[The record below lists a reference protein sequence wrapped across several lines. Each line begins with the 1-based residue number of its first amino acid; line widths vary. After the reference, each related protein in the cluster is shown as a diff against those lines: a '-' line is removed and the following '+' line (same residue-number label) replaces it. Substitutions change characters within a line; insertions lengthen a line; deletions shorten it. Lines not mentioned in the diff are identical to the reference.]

1 MGSGNGGELNSRH
14 ACAACRHQ
22 RKKCDDDC
30 VMAPYFTAEK
40 EEAFRA
46 VHKIFGVSNT
56 SKLLKKL
63 EDKNHRGRAAESF
76 IWEACTWKQDPVN
89 GPLGKYRQ
97 LEREIA
103 LLRDAL
109 QRQQEQ
115 EQEEEQEKDCL
126 ALPSST
132 VEQESIALDQGSNN
146 GSDMTYG
153 YANQN
158 LAPANGTYSSLLQGQ
173 EVTVRKGLV
182 DNNCVTGSNYQ
193 PAAISQG
200 GQQALGQGRQETQ
213 RVIGFGPPLMPFDP
227 TIQGGNGRPMRL
239 QGQGRGIAGLD
250 CATNSPMGPNIY
262 GQIRGHVAFDPSQR
276 QFGQVGAAQI
286 GPKFSEGF
294 PGHMRAI
301 TQIQDA
307 GFLPYHHH
315 HHLLHHQPIHMQRQ
329 GMSQAQNHHSFQQYS
344 FNNHQSYETGQGKCL
359 VRLGMQFWY
368 DYVHFAKFVTIVR
381 V

>member
-1 MGSGNGGELNSRH
+1 MVSLYFTSMSMGSGNGGELNSRH
-14 ACAACRHQ
+14 ACSACRHQ

-115 EQEEEQEKDCL
+115 QEQEEEQEKDCL

-173 EVTVRKGLV
+173 EVLI
-182 DNNCVTGSNYQ
+182 
-193 PAAISQG
+193 ISQQLFHK

-227 TIQGGNGRPMRL
+227 TIQGGNGSLCDFKDKVEEL
-239 QGQGRGIAGLD
+239 QD
-250 CATNSPMGPNIY
+250 
-262 GQIRGHVAFDPSQR
+262 
-276 QFGQVGAAQI
+276 
-286 GPKFSEGF
+286 
-294 PGHMRAI
+294 
-301 TQIQDA
+301 
-307 GFLPYHHH
+307 
-315 HHLLHHQPIHMQRQ
+315 
-329 GMSQAQNHHSFQQYS
+329 
-344 FNNHQSYETGQGKCL
+344 
-359 VRLGMQFWY
+359 W
-368 DYVHFAKFVTIVR
+368 IVQ
-381 V
+381 

>member
-1 MGSGNGGELNSRH
+1 MGSGNGVELNSRH

-89 GPLGKYRQ
+89 GPL
-97 LEREIA
+97 
-103 LLRDAL
+103 
-109 QRQQEQ
+109 
-115 EQEEEQEKDCL
+115 
-126 ALPSST
+126 

-158 LAPANGTYSSLLQGQ
+158 LAINGPAN
-173 EVTVRKGLV
+173 
-182 DNNCVTGSNYQ
+182 GSNYQ

-200 GQQALGQGRQETQ
+200 GQQALGQGRL
-213 RVIGFGPPLMPFDP
+213 GFGPPLMPFDP
-227 TIQGGNGRPMRL
+227 TIQGGNGRPMRF

-294 PGHMRAI
+294 RA
-301 TQIQDA
+301 T
-307 GFLPYHHH
+307 
-315 HHLLHHQPIHMQRQ
+315 
-329 GMSQAQNHHSFQQYS
+329 
-344 FNNHQSYETGQGKCL
+344 
-359 VRLGMQFWY
+359 
-368 DYVHFAKFVTIVR
+368 
-381 V
+381 